1 VLTVPPDDYHAFKA
15 DQAKLISTGRNFFI
29 FAVLAV
35 AAAVPL
41 IHHYNGKQNRILF
54 LSAGFVGHIG
64 WASTY
69 EVRRRINR
77 IPQDV
82 TGGETLLEV
91 WGLLAVFAAFLALY
105 ATTIYDNSPFNAHVR
120 QAFAFIHGHTWVDAP
135 NYIEHANFNGRS
147 YQLHPP
153 MPAFLLV
160 PFVAVWGMDTSQSI
174 ANVIMAALDVAFA
187 WLLLGR
193 MKVTLNSRVW
203 LTIFFGAG
211 TILWHEA
218 VDGGS
223 WEMSMVVAV
232 AFTMLALAEVFGEA
246 RPGIVG
252 LTAGLASLARYD
264 LAFIWPI
271 WTLLTYL
278 KRRDFRRLMWLS
290 PGFGLAAAIY
300 AWFNMVRYGGFFD
313 RGVFVFVPDVPKLF
327 SFGFLPTNLYT
338 LLFMAPSIN
347 HRFPY
352 IHPEG
357 GGQALV
363 LTSPAFILALRPSFR
378 RLVPGA
384 LLVATLI
391 AMTPSLFYFTNG
403 FVQYG
408 TRHYVHV
415 FPFLFALMALGLPDG
430 KMDQLTRI
438 LIGWSVFLIAF
449 GVWHIGIYGYGG
461 G

>member
-1 VLTVPPDDYHAFKA
+1 MPPDDYHAHKA
-15 DQAKLISTGRNFFI
+15 GQARLISIGRNFFI

-35 AAAVPL
+35 VIAWPL
-41 IHHYNGKQNRILF
+41 IHQYNGPQNRILVF
-54 LSAGFVGHIG
+54 SAGLLGLIG
-64 WASTY
+64 WASTVT
-69 EVRRRINR
+69 VRRRMRR

-82 TGGETLLEV
+82 VGGDTLLEI
-91 WGLLAVFAAFLALY
+91 WSLIAVFAAFLSLY
-105 ATTIYDNSPFNAHVR
+105 ATTIYGGAPYDAHVR
-120 QAFAFIHGHTWVDAP
+120 QAFAFIHGHLWIDAP
-135 NYIEHANFNGRS
+135 NYIEHANYNGRS

-153 MPAFLLV
+153 LPAFLLV
-160 PFVAVWGMDTSQSI
+160 PVVAIWGADTNQSI
-174 ANVIMAALDVAFA
+174 PNVIIAALDVAFA
-187 WLLLGR
+187 WLMLGR
-193 MKVTLNSRVW
+193 MKLTLKSRVW

-252 LTAGLASLARYD
+252 LTAGLAALARYD

-278 KRRDFRRLMWLS
+278 KRRRIRDLVWLA
-290 PGFGLAAAIY
+290 PGFALAAVTY
-300 AWFNMVRYGGFFD
+300 AWFNLERYGGIFD
-313 RGVFVFVPDVPKLF
+313 RGVFIFVPDVPKLF

-347 HRFPY
+347 SRFPY

-363 LTSPAFILALRPSFR
+363 LTSPAFLLAFRPSFR
-378 RLVPGA
+378 KLVPA
-384 LLVATLI
+384 SLLIATLI

-403 FVQYG
+403 FIQYG

-415 FPFLFALMALGLPDG
+415 FPFLFALMALGLPNG
-430 KMDQLTRI
+430 KIDQLTRI
-438 LIGWSVFLIAF
+438 LIAWSVFLIAF

>member
-1 VLTVPPDDYHAFKA
+1 VPLDDYHAHKA
-15 DQAKLISTGRNFFI
+15 NQAKVISTGRNFFI
-29 FAVLAV
+29 FAVFAIV
-35 AAAVPL
+35 IAWPL
-41 IHHYNGKQNRILF
+41 MHHYNGPQNRILIF
-54 LSAGFVGHIG
+54 STGLFGLIG
-64 WASTY
+64 WASTIT
-69 EVRRRINR
+69 VRRRMSR

-82 TGGETLLEV
+82 VGGDTLLEI
-91 WGLLAVFAAFLALY
+91 WGLVAVFAAFLSLY
-105 ATTIYDNSPFNAHVR
+105 ATTIYGSPPFNAHVR
-120 QAFAFIHGHTWVDAP
+120 QAYAFIHGHLWIDAP
-135 NYIEHANFNGRS
+135 NYIEHANYNGKS

-153 MPAFLLV
+153 LPAFLLV
-160 PFVAVWGMDTSQSI
+160 PVVAIWGNDTNQSI
-174 ANVIMAALDVAFA
+174 PNVIIAALGVAFA
-187 WLLLGR
+187 WLMLGR
-193 MKVTLNSRVW
+193 MKLTLKSRVW

-246 RPGIVG
+246 RPGVVG
-252 LTAGLASLARYD
+252 LTAGLAALARYD
-264 LAFIWPI
+264 LAFTWPI

-278 KRRDFRRLMWLS
+278 KRRRIGDLVWLA
-290 PGFGLAAAIY
+290 PGFTLAAVTY
-300 AWFNMVRYGGFFD
+300 AWFNLERYGGFFD
-313 RGVFVFVPDVPKLF
+313 RGVFIFVPDVPKLF
-327 SFGFLPTNLYT
+327 SIGFLPTNLYT

-347 HRFPY
+347 SRFPY

-357 GGQALV
+357 GGQALI
-363 LTSPAFILALRPSFR
+363 LTSPAFVLAFRPSFR
-378 RLVPGA
+378 KLVPA
-384 LLVATLI
+384 SLLVATLI

-430 KMDQLTRI
+430 KIDQLTRI

>member
-1 VLTVPPDDYHAFKA
+1 M
-15 DQAKLISTGRNFFI
+15 S
-29 FAVLAV
+29 
-35 AAAVPL
+35 
-41 IHHYNGKQNRILF
+41 
-54 LSAGFVGHIG
+54 
-64 WASTY
+64 
-69 EVRRRINR
+69 R
-77 IPQDV
+77 IPRDV
-82 TGGETLLEV
+82 VGGDTLLER
-91 WGLLAVFAAFLALY
+91 WSLAAVFAAFLSLY
-105 ATTIYDNSPFNAHVR
+105 ATTIYGGAPYDAHVR
-120 QAFAFIHGHTWVDAP
+120 QAVAFIHGHLWIDAP
-135 NYIEHANFNGRS
+135 NYIEHANYNGKS

-153 MPAFLLV
+153 LPAFLLIPV
-160 PFVAVWGMDTSQSI
+160 VAIWGSDTNQSI
-174 ANVIMAALDVAFA
+174 PNVIIAALGVAFA
-187 WLLLGR
+187 WLMLGR
-193 MKVTLNSRVW
+193 IKLTLNSRVW

-232 AFTMLALAEVFGEA
+232 AFTMLAFAEVFGEA

-252 LTAGLASLARYD
+252 LTAGLAALARYD

-278 KRRDFRRLMWLS
+278 KRRRISGLVWLA
-290 PGFGLAAAIY
+290 PGFALAAVTY
-300 AWFNMVRYGGFFD
+300 AWFNLERYGGVFD
-313 RGVFVFVPDVPKLF
+313 RGVFIFVPDVPKLF
-327 SFGFLPTNLYT
+327 SIGFLPTNLYT

-347 HRFPY
+347 SRFPY

-363 LTSPAFILALRPSFR
+363 LTSPAFVLAFRPSFR
-378 RLVPGA
+378 RLVPA
-384 LLVATLI
+384 SLLVATLI

-403 FVQYG
+403 FIQYG

-415 FPFLFALMALGLPDG
+415 FPFLFALMALGLPNG
-430 KMDQLTRI
+430 KIDQLTRT
-438 LIGWSVFLIAF
+438 LIAWSVFLIAF